1 MKLLRTVVANP
12 GLARLELAWATA
24 SLANWSFSILLAL
37 YAYRQGGAGAVA
49 LALIV
54 RMVPSGLAAPYA
66 ALLVDRHPRR
76 AILLW
81 SAALR
86 TVALL
91 AAAAAAAVD
100 APLGVV
106 LVFAA
111 AFSVVATAHRPA
123 QGALMPQLAR
133 SPTELAAANA
143 FWTAI
148 DYVGFLFGSLLA
160 GVLVTLTGL
169 DVAVAACAV
178 PAALTA
184 FVVRGLPA
192 DRPPTAAEERPGGF
206 AELSEGVRT
215 IWRHPELRVLTGLY
229 TADALVQGIFDVL
242 LVVAAIELLGVGESG
257 VGWLNAAW
265 GVGGV
270 VGGAAALVLLG
281 RGRLASG
288 LSAGLAAGGLCFL
301 AIGAWPEPA
310 LAPVLLLLMGGAFVV
325 AETALVTLNQRL
337 AAGDVLGRVLGV
349 EETIDVAALGLGS
362 LLAAALVAVLDVQ
375 GAMIAAGAVLP
386 LVALLTARRLAGSEA
401 GAPVPEREFGLVRG
415 IPIFAPLPLAM
426 LENLALRLTER
437 RYGPGATIVTQ
448 GEPGDA
454 FFVIAD
460 GEVAVDVDGAARP
473 GLRAGDFFGEIAL
486 LRDVP
491 RTATVT
497 AVGDVTA
504 LALERD
510 DFLEGI
516 SAHSRSARAADAIAR
531 ERLDRVAS
539 KR

>member
-1 MKLLRTVVANP
+1 
-12 GLARLELAWATA
+12 
-24 SLANWSFSILLAL
+24 
-37 YAYRQGGAGAVA
+37 
-49 LALIV
+49 
-54 RMVPSGLAAPYA
+54 
-66 ALLVDRHPRR
+66 
-76 AILLW
+76 
-81 SAALR
+81 
-86 TVALL
+86 
-91 AAAAAAAVD
+91 
-100 APLGVV
+100 
-106 LVFAA
+106 
-111 AFSVVATAHRPA
+111 
-123 QGALMPQLAR
+123 
-133 SPTELAAANA
+133 
-143 FWTAI
+143 
-148 DYVGFLFGSLLA
+148 
-160 GVLVTLTGL
+160 
-169 DVAVAACAV
+169 
-178 PAALTA
+178 
-184 FVVRGLPA
+184 
-192 DRPPTAAEERPGGF
+192 
-206 AELSEGVRT
+206 
-215 IWRHPELRVLTGLY
+215 
-229 TADALVQGIFDVL
+229 
-242 LVVAAIELLGVGESG
+242 VGESG

-270 VGGAAALVLLG
+270 VGGAAALALLG

-310 LAPVLLLLMGGAFVV
+310 VAAPLLLVMGGAFVV

-362 LLAAALVAVLDVQ
+362 ILAAALVAVLDVQ

-401 GAPVPEREFGLVRG
+401 GARVPEREFGLVRG

-437 RYGPGATIVTQ
+437 RYGPGTAIVTE
-448 GEPGDA
+448 GEQGDA

-460 GEVAVDVDGAARP
+460 GAVAVNVDGGARP
-473 GLRAGDFFGEIAL
+473 GLGAGDFFGEIAL

-510 DFLEGI
+510 DFLEGVG
-516 SAHSRSARAADAIAR
+516 AHSRSAGAAEAIAR
-531 ERLDRVAS
+531 ERLDERQ
-539 KR
+539 R